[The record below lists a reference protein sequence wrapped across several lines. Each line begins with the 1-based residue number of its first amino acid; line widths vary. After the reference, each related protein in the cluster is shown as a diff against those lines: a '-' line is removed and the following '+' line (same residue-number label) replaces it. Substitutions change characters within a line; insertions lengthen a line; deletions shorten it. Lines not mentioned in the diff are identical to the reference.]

1 MDTSHKNI
9 LRKGRKIED
18 VWCCRQATTCIAFLE
33 QYFGCVKKKSV
44 SLPDFFWWEGGVC
57 TQASV
62 RQMIA
67 TIRGRPSLRS
77 WPYSLGARLKFWRQ
91 SHDPKNGVRTRSFYF
106 SRLTPPNLT
115 RVLHNTASYVYAGQG
130 RPCQP
135 ICSVCSKPGLP
146 LASGWRTRVLKILS
160 RITKDKNGREISNF
174 GGTQC
179 TIVASQASDTWPVS
193 FCFKSF
199 FKTKEK
205 KWRSWRTDSL

>member
-1 MDTSHKNI
+1 MLQAGYNVHCFFRTIIRLCEKKI
-9 LRKGRKIED
+9 GLAPRFFLRG
-18 VWCCRQATTCIAFLE
+18 
-33 QYFGCVKKKSV
+33 
-44 SLPDFFWWEGGVC
+44 GGVC

-62 RQMIA
+62 RQMIG

-77 WPYSLGARLKFWRQ
+77 WRYSLGARLKFWRQ

-146 LASGWRTRVLKILS
+146 IASG
-160 RITKDKNGREISNF
+160 
-174 GGTQC
+174 
-179 TIVASQASDTWPVS
+179 
-193 FCFKSF
+193 
-199 FKTKEK
+199 
-205 KWRSWRTDSL
+205 